1 MVPPALDAEEAV
13 VKLEP
18 EEVRRTPKEVPRG
31 VRRRRSG
38 DARKPRRARSAPA
51 EGLVTPLRL
60 GRSRDQLPAVQGR
73 PVLGGPD
80 RARRLEELKTTYI
93 LNKLAHGTKLGY
105 QKGWEQWQL
114 FRAQQGKPLFLD
126 GHTHVARRV
135 DEEDLL
141 AYIVHW
147 AANMGKSDATIKQK
161 LFAVRYMHLTAGYSD
176 PLLWR
181 PRVWA
186 ALAGIAKDRDPV
198 KRKFPATPRMLLWV
212 KRHLHNEA
220 GLGAAD
226 AAALWAAFAIGF
238 FFMLRA
244 SEYLVQPDKH
254 WSRERVIHGSDI
266 VPRFEGCDSRS
277 FSEAHEVVLYIK
289 GSKTDQYNVGCTR
302 NQFES
307 NEELCPV
314 QAMRDFE
321 RHFPERL
328 RGTER
333 ESPIFRYQGGGWI
346 RREHIQHYLELAA
359 VALNIDPL
367 RMGSHS
373 LRIGGA
379 TSMYHSVKDLSRVQ
393 RFGRWTSNCF
403 HDYLWENH
411 EGVRNLARRMATDF
425 TELTAPK

>member
-1 MVPPALDAEEAV
+1 M
-13 VKLEP
+13 
-18 EEVRRTPKEVPRG
+18 
-31 VRRRRSG
+31 
-38 DARKPRRARSAPA
+38 
-51 EGLVTPLRL
+51 
-60 GRSRDQLPAVQGR
+60 
-73 PVLGGPD
+73 GGPD

-244 SEYLVQPDKH
+244 SEYLV
-254 WSRERVIHGSDI
+254 
-266 VPRFEGCDSRS
+266 
-277 FSEAHEVVLYIK
+277 
-289 GSKTDQYNVGCTR
+289 
-302 NQFES
+302 
-307 NEELCPV
+307 
-314 QAMRDFE
+314 
-321 RHFPERL
+321 
-328 RGTER
+328 
-333 ESPIFRYQGGGWI
+333 
-346 RREHIQHYLELAA
+346 
-359 VALNIDPL
+359 
-367 RMGSHS
+367 
-373 LRIGGA
+373 
-379 TSMYHSVKDLSRVQ
+379 
-393 RFGRWTSNCF
+393 
-403 HDYLWENH
+403 
-411 EGVRNLARRMATDF
+411 
-425 TELTAPK
+425 